1 MIFQQTT
8 VAGVLVVRQERR
20 EDERGF
26 FARTFCIEEFRRQG
40 VSFDVVQCNTSC
52 SRLRGTLRGMHYQKA
67 PHAEAKLVACTRGRI
82 HDVALDLRPN
92 SPTFRKNIGHVL
104 DPREG
109 AMLYIPEGVAH
120 GFLTLADDTEV
131 AYWMSAPYHAESAS
145 GVRYNDPAFG
155 IAWPEPVR
163 TISDRDRA
171 YPDFVV
177 ARTT

>member
-1 MIFQQTT
+1 MIFQQTS

-26 FARTFCIEEFRRQG
+26 FARTFCREEFRRQG
-40 VSFDVVQCNTSC
+40 IEFDIAQCNTSWN
-52 SRLRGTLRGMHYQKA
+52 RLRGTLRGMHYQKT
-67 PHAEAKLVACTRGRI
+67 PHSEAKLVACTRGRI
-82 HDVALDLRPN
+82 YDVALDLRPN
-92 SPTFRKNIGHVL
+92 SPTFRKHIGHVL

-120 GFLTLADDTEV
+120 GFLSLADDTEV
-131 AYWMSAPYHAESAS
+131 AYRMSAPYHAESAA

-155 IAWPEPVR
+155 IAWPESVR
-163 TISDRDRA
+163 SIADRDLS